1 VSENPT
7 TGVPAVDTSGQAAP
21 GAGDAGAADG
31 KSASVGLPMAV
42 ALAVMVVW
50 GGTPLFTKVAAA
62 QIDPILVGVLR
73 TVIAGVL
80 AVPLVLI
87 WRQPLPAT
95 SRDRWVL
102 AFSGFAAF
110 VAFPLLFGLG
120 QHETSAIHGAL
131 ILATLPV
138 FTSLFGTLLERRPI
152 SAKWAVGCS
161 IALAGEALII
171 VWRSA
176 GAASISSVRGDV
188 IILLSALICSM
199 GYVAGAHLAQG
210 GYPSLSTT
218 LWGVGLGAVVV
229 LPILVWSVAES
240 GWPQADAAAWSSVLV
255 LAILTSI
262 VGYIAWY
269 WALARGGISRIAGVQ
284 FTQPL
289 FGLVLAAFV
298 LGEELAPVTAV
309 AAVCILAGAWLVQ
322 RAASG

>member
-1 VSENPT
+1 VIAGNAKD
-7 TGVPAVDTSGQAAP
+7 GSGSP
-21 GAGDAGAADG
+21 
-31 KSASVGLPMAV
+31 SPVGLPMAV

-50 GGTPLFTKVAAA
+50 GGTPLFTKVAAE

-73 TVIAGVL
+73 TVIAGAL

-87 WRQPLPAT
+87 WRQPLPTAN
-95 SRDRWVL
+95 RDRWVL

-110 VAFPLLFGLG
+110 VAFPLLFAVG
-120 QHETSAIHGAL
+120 QHQTSAIHGAL

-152 SAKWAVGCS
+152 SPMWVIGCG
-161 IALAGEALII
+161 IALLGEALII

-176 GAASISSVRGDV
+176 GATSTVSVRGDV

-218 LWGVGLGAVVV
+218 LWGVCLGAVVV
-229 LPILVWSVAES
+229 LPILVWSVAGS
-240 GWPQADAAAWSSVLV
+240 GWPQADAAAWGSVLV

-269 WALARGGISRIAGVQ
+269 WALAKGGISRIAGVQ

-298 LGEELAPVTAV
+298 LGEVLAPVTAV